1 MKELEKQQKDS
12 DETSDRHFE
21 LCGNN
26 DPLRNSGVSGIT
38 SAIKTPVTV
47 REVNKFF
54 YFFYFHFFFIQLI
67 HYLLKQMSE
76 SGLFLCQFEEE

>member
-47 REVNKFF
+47 REVNKFS
-54 YFFYFHFFFIQLI
+54 YFFFFI
-67 HYLLKQMSE
+67 YLFFFFL
-76 SGLFLCQFEEE
+76 LFLI

>member
-67 HYLLKQMSE
+67 YYLLKQMSE
-76 SGLFLCQFEEE
+76 SGLFLCKF

>member
-54 YFFYFHFFFIQLI
+54 YIFYFHFFFIQLI
-67 HYLLKQMSE
+67 YYLLKQMSE